1 VNPLG
6 AITSSTDPSQIGLN
20 TLSDMGVHPI
30 HIGGMLG
37 KINTGIATI
46 YQGVSSFTLTYGGMF
61 LVIAGLV
68 WLIGWKFH
76 APTLA
81 NWAKRVVTGVF
92 VAEIII
98 VLLPQVYF
106 SFLGFLSHM

>member
-1 VNPLG
+1 MG
-6 AITSSTDPSQIGLN
+6 APTNSTDPSQIGLN
-20 TLSDMGVHPI
+20 TLSSMGIHPVSLN
-30 HIGGMLG
+30 GLLG
-37 KINTGIATI
+37 KINTGIAEI

-61 LVIAGLV
+61 LVIAGLA

-76 APTLA
+76 APTIA

-92 VAEIII
+92 IAEIII